1 LASIRQWLEEEGG
14 VIVTVQSLGSYY
26 LTRIRRKEK
35 ATAVSPIPP
44 LAEPLAEAKLPSA
57 PSSRERFQERAQKKL
72 GFEYPPGPPD
82 ESKLI

>member
-14 VIVTVQSLGSYY
+14 VIVTVQSLGSY

-35 ATAVSPIPP
+35 ATAATPTPP
-44 LAEPLAEAKLPSA
+44 LAQPLAEAKLPSA
-57 PSSRERFQERAQKKL
+57 PSSRENFQESAKKKH